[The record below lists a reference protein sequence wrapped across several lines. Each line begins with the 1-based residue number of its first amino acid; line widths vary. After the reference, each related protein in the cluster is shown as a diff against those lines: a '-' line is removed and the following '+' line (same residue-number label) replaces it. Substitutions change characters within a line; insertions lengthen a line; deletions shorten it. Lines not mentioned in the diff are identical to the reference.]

1 MKIQTFLLAS
11 VATLF
16 AVAVGC
22 SDPDPAGTG
31 SSSSSG
37 SGSGSSSSGGDNL
50 MPVLGKQ
57 VDRMGRPA
65 INTAGNQAFEA
76 MIETADMGKNAYNAE
91 SDPAKWTAFVP
102 EIQKNLAILDS
113 LDTVCGNQLAADMSK
128 MDPSRYA
135 KLAGV
140 LADDRLYVNS
150 AGAVCS
156 TYLGVEANAL
166 GVMNAD
172 CGGRTLA
179 YDVIDTSYTLLAA
192 GKLDGSIG
200 DNVPISDS
208 AKGTAFPYLAPP
220 H

>member
-22 SDPDPAGTG
+22 SDPGTATTSG
-31 SSSSSG
+31 SSSTSG
-37 SGSGSSSSGGDNL
+37 SGSTSSGGDNL

-65 INTAGNQAFEA
+65 INTAGNQTFEA

-102 EIQKNLAILDS
+102 EIEKNLAILDS

-135 KLAGV
+135 PLAGV
-140 LADDRLYVNS
+140 LADDRLYVNT
-150 AGAVCS
+150 AGTTCGI
-156 TYLGVEANAL
+156 YLGVEANAL
-166 GVMNAD
+166 KLAVNAD

-179 YDVIDTSYTLLAA
+179 YDVIDTSYTVLAT
-192 GKLDGSIG
+192 GKLDGSVG
-200 DNVPISDS
+200 DKVPISDS